1 MVAHFRSIAVVGM
14 LALTGPAIFAQDPS
28 PDARRAE
35 ASRAELQSLLQ
46 TRGSKLSEDSRRVI
60 QKRLEEG
67 DFEPGDRIRLIV
79 VDEPTLTDT
88 FTVKPNRMLQL
99 PNIPDVALR
108 GVLRSEL
115 DTFLTRKIAQS
126 LRNPQVTATA
136 LVRLAVL
143 GAVNKPG
150 FYTVPASTLI
160 SDVVMSAGGPAGNA
174 DIARAVVRR
183 GAEPVVDQKQMR
195 QAFADGASVDQ
206 LNLHSGDEFVV
217 GEKSSG
223 IKGALQTAGL
233 ISGII
238 IGIAALS
245 RI

>member
-1 MVAHFRSIAVVGM
+1 MVAHFRSIALLGVLT
-14 LALTGPAIFAQDPS
+14 LAGSALFAQEPS

-35 ASRAELQSLLQ
+35 ASRAELQALLQ

>member
-1 MVAHFRSIAVVGM
+1 MIKHPRSLAVLGALF
-14 LALTGPAIFAQDPS
+14 LAATALNAQQPS
-28 PDARRAE
+28 PDARRVE
-35 ASRAELQSLLQ
+35 A
-46 TRGSKLSEDSRRVI
+46 TRGDLQALLNSGKLSGEARRVI
-60 QKRLEEG
+60 QARLQDG
-67 DFEPGDRIRLIV
+67 DFQQGDRLNLIV

-88 FTVKPNRMLQL
+88 FTVKAGRILQL
-99 PNIPDVALR
+99 PNLPDIALQ
-108 GVLRSEL
+108 GVLRSEI
-115 DTFLTRKIAQS
+115 DTFLTRRISQS

-136 LVRLAVL
+136 LVRMAVL

-150 FYTVPASTLI
+150 FYVVPATTLA
-160 SDVVMSAGGPAGNA
+160 SDVVMIAGGPAGNA
-174 DIARAVVRR
+174 DIAKAIVRR
-183 GAEPVVDQKQMR
+183 GPEPVVDQKQMR
-195 QAFADGASVDQ
+195 QAFADGVSIDQ

-238 IGIAALS
+238 LGIVAVS

>member
-1 MVAHFRSIAVVGM
+1 MVAQLRSLAVLGVLT
-14 LALTGPAIFAQDPS
+14 LAGSALFAQEPS

-35 ASRAELQSLLQ
+35 ASRAELQALLQ

-88 FTVKPNRMLQL
+88 FTVRPNRMLQL
-99 PNIPDVALR
+99 PNIPDIALR

-183 GAEPVVDQKQMR
+183 GTEPVVDQKQMR